1 MKKPRK
7 NETALHLNYEK
18 LLQDYQILMTSIV
31 TYWIALMV
39 GIIIAIITEKF
50 FFGIFFVLIIGISV
64 FLTIV
69 GIFELA
75 LMKENLLAII
85 SEVKEN

>member
-7 NETALHLNYEK
+7 NEAALHLSYEK
-18 LLQDYQILMTSIV
+18 LLQDYQILMTSMV

-39 GIIIAIITEKF
+39 GIIIAIITEKL

-69 GIFELA
+69 GIFE
-75 LMKENLLAII
+75 
-85 SEVKEN
+85 